1 MRYCRGIVCR
11 EREWQGNVLSF
22 KLISNNNVHFL
33 SFYSTYPGKIF
44 QMKRHLKTKFA
55 KTNKMIMIRDRRQIK
70 IITFYVVEFNWRIQ
84 QSCPRH
90 FFKQNDSSAKKYE
103 KSNFAKNI
111 AFGKVTLL
119 HPLDLVGVLDNLVD
133 LALELALLLQLLVLL
148 DPFYNFLE
156 YKYLGTLFFILFE

>member
-1 MRYCRGIVCR
+1 M
-11 EREWQGNVLSF
+11 SSS
-22 KLISNNNVHFL
+22 LIDGSNKAVRD
-33 SFYSTYPGKIF
+33 IF
-44 QMKRHLKTKFA
+44 S
-55 KTNKMIMIRDRRQIK
+55 NKMIALQ
-70 IITFYVVEFNWRIQ
+70 
-84 QSCPRH
+84 
-90 FFKQNDSSAKKYE
+90 KKYE

-156 YKYLGTLFFILFE
+156 YKYLGTLF